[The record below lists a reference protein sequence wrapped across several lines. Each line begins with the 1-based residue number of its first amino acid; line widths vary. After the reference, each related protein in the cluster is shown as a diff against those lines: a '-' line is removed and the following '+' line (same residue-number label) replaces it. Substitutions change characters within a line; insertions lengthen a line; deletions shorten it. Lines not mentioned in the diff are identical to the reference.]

1 MCTLAKNYDKSHN
14 TSHTFHVSHD
24 CYSKSCQARMNL
36 CSQET
41 SRKQLVG
48 IYQAQ
53 EVYKGV
59 APLKVPL
66 MGPTIHPVK
75 TTKTENNGRG
85 CITVRL
91 TD

>member
-1 MCTLAKNYDKSHN
+1 MAEPLKAINKVLKC
-14 TSHTFHVSHD
+14 
-24 CYSKSCQARMNL
+24 SKICHAQVKL
-36 CSQET
+36 YSQEML
-41 SRKQLVG
+41 SKQRVV

-59 APLKVPL
+59 ALLQVPV
-66 MGPTIHPVK
+66 MDPTIHPVK

-85 CITVRL
+85 CFTVRL